1 MKSNR
6 KLLQHQSGFSLTE
19 LLVVVVIIAIISAF
33 SIMGINKARSSMSLT
48 NSARVITTYLEKAR
62 IDSIRRRAKTTAQ
75 MAKVEVLTSTTYKV
89 TMDFDGRGNITSRT
103 FPVENGVSII
113 IPNDPDIV
121 LPSPPVPLPPTAV
134 FDWRGNSP
142 GGESFVLSNGTSQ
155 TTVNVTDSGDVT
167 LNSSIS
173 IPVPAI
179 TTVNSTAGISSDTV
193 LNASSSG
200 CTISANTSSLTLR
213 KNRNGTVRISHSSA
227 TGTNTVTAAPTST
240 TITITPETRTIT
252 GNGNGDFS
260 INSGRKT
267 GYFAVTFS
275 STCGSRTVSLTVTN

>member
-1 MKSNR
+1 MESNQ
-6 KLLQHQSGFSLTE
+6 KLLQRQAGFSLTE
-19 LLVVVVIIAIISAF
+19 LLLVVVIIAIISAF
-33 SIMGINKARSSMSLT
+33 SIMGINKARSSMNLS
-48 NSARVITTYLEKAR
+48 NSARVITIYLEKAR

-103 FPVENGVSII
+103 FPVENGISMT
-113 IPNDPDIV
+113 IPNDPDTG
-121 LPSPPVPLPPTAV
+121 LPSPPTAV

>member
-1 MKSNR
+1 M
-6 KLLQHQSGFSLTE
+6 TE

-48 NSARVITTYLEKAR
+48 NSARIITIYLEKAR

-75 MAKVEVLTSTTYKV
+75 MAKVEVITSTTYKV
-89 TMDFDGRGNITSRT
+89 TMDFDGTGNITSRT
-103 FPVENGVSII
+103 FPVETGITMT
-113 IPNDPDIV
+113 IPNDPDIT
-121 LPSPPVPLPPTAV
+121 LPTPMPPSAV

-167 LNSSIS
+167 LDSSIS
-173 IPVPAI
+173 IPVPTI

-193 LNASSSG
+193 LNPSSSG
-200 CTISANTSSLTLR
+200 CTISANNSSLMLR
-213 KNRNGTVRISHSSA
+213 KNKNGTVRISHSSA
-227 TGTNTVTAAPTST
+227 TGTNIVTAAATAS
-240 TITITPETRTIT
+240 TITITPETRTIN

-260 INSGRKT
+260 INAGRKT

-275 STCGSRTVSLTVTN
+275 SPCGTKTVSLTVIN